1 MAVASILGAASYSI
15 YLIHA
20 KLFLISSVFTR
31 TIFLPDWFRDL
42 SGILAT
48 FLGCLVFYFLFEKP
62 FLRMSLRRKLEA

>member
-31 TIFLPDWFRDL
+31 TFFLPDWFRDL
-42 SGILAT
+42 SGMLAPLWDVW
-48 FLGCLVFYFLFEKP
+48 FFISFSKSLFCVCLSVEN
-62 FLRMSLRRKLEA
+62 